1 MTTPVIAIVGRP
13 NVGKSTL
20 FNRLTR
26 SRDALVDDR
35 PGVTR
40 DRLYAAV
47 RWNEVPVQ
55 LVDTGGLAP
64 QEKGSLVQRIR
75 EQVVEA
81 VDQADRIIFMVDGR
95 RGPTPEDREI
105 ADMLR
110 RAGKSIFLT
119 INKVDGPEQDALALD
134 FYELGLGEAR
144 PISAEHGY
152 GVRGLMDEVMKGLEP
167 AAEDEAEP
175 HRIRVAV
182 VGRPNAGKSSLI
194 NKILGMERLLVSDE
208 PGTTRDSVDT
218 PFSLRGRDYLL
229 IDTAGLRRRAKVKE
243 RLEKFSMIKTLRSLD
258 RAHVAV
264 VLLDAAAGV
273 AEQDARIC
281 GFALERGRAL
291 VLGVNKWDLVK
302 GDPTRRREIAAAVER
317 RLGFVSFAPKVHLS
331 ALTGQGLGGLFRS
344 IEEVWEPFCT
354 RVGTGEL
361 NRAVGEILSEKP
373 PPRAG
378 GGRVK
383 LYYATQTGTRPP
395 TFVVF
400 VNRPDLLPESYRRF
414 LANRIK
420 ERFGLSRVPLRIVLR
435 RRESG
440 NR

>member
-1 MTTPVIAIVGRP
+1 
-13 NVGKSTL
+13 
-20 FNRLTR
+20 
-26 SRDALVDDR
+26 
-35 PGVTR
+35 
-40 DRLYAAV
+40 
-47 RWNEVPVQ
+47 
-55 LVDTGGLAP
+55 
-64 QEKGSLVQRIR
+64 
-75 EQVVEA
+75 
-81 VDQADRIIFMVDGR
+81 
-95 RGPTPEDREI
+95 
-105 ADMLR
+105 
-110 RAGKSIFLT
+110 
-119 INKVDGPEQDALALD
+119 
-134 FYELGLGEAR
+134 
-144 PISAEHGY
+144 
-152 GVRGLMDEVMKGLEP
+152 MDKVMKGLEP
-167 AAEDEAEP
+167 ATEDEAEP

-258 RAHVAV
+258 RAHIAV

-281 GFALERGRAL
+281 RFALERGRAL

-302 GDPTRRREIAAAVER
+302 DDSARRREIAAAVER
-317 RLGFVSFAPKVHLS
+317 RLGFASFAPKVHLS
-331 ALTGQGLGGLFRS
+331 ALTGQGLGGLFSS
-344 IEEVWEPFCT
+344 IEEVWESFCI

-383 LYYATQTGTRPP
+383 LYYATQTRTRPP

-420 ERFGLSRVPLRIVLR
+420 ERFGLSKVPLRIVLR